1 MGLHIRTHVIQL
13 PAGGRR
19 SSGYAN
25 KLSIDYRYNY
35 SVLRKRWMLAG
46 RKGQR
51 NGAHGAH
58 EARPAAHAAA
68 L

>member
-25 KLSIDYRYNY
+25 KLSIDYY
-35 SVLRKRWMLAG
+35 SVLRKRCMLDG